1 MANLLENLKVPPGA
15 RKKTKRLGR
24 GVGSGH
30 GKTSCRG
37 ENGFGH
43 RSGSKAL
50 AGFEG
55 GQMPLH
61 RRLPKRGFKNPFRKQ
76 YTVINISDLERWGL
90 AEVGPDDLVSRGL
103 LGGIAGSG
111 LKLLGKGEPTRAYKV
126 TVHKVSGQ
134 AAEKIKKAGGAV
146 SVIEQKKEQDE
157 TGSQPEA

>member
-15 RKKTKRLGR
+15 RKKPKRLGR

-50 AGFEG
+50 VGFEG

-90 AEVGPDDLVSRGL
+90 TEVGPDDLVSRGL

-126 TVHKVSGQ
+126 TVHKISSQ

-146 SVIEQKKEQDE
+146 SVIEQKKEQGE